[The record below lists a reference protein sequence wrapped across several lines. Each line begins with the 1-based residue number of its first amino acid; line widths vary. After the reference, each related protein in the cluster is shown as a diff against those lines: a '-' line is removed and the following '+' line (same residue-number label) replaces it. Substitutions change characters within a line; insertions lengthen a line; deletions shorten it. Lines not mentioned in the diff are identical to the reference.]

1 MFVLAHASSFLLRWL
16 STRPHVSDVHFFSD
30 SSSSLKVIF
39 KGTPHPSQSTS
50 ILFRTNFHHLFSA
63 LPNLRVHISWVPGHK
78 GIAGMKIAD
87 SLAKKAAKAKGPRL
101 SHAASCSGPLLEIER
116 NAHSR
121 WRDHRESH
129 PFQESSSFFPASQS
143 IRPSLKP
150 PKWFKTISRP
160 DYLHYT
166 QFATGH
172 GYTGEYYSQFVPKN
186 PIHCNCDPSDNP
198 VVQSRDHCHRPCF
211 GVYAIVGFEPSTLK
225 NDGSLLLLSQTVK
238 LSGWSHGPSHAL
250 SHDRSH
256 VPSPDHD
263 SSPLMTRHV
272 TGPYLSYLSATL
284 LIGCHTFI

>member
-186 PIHCNCDPSDNP
+186 PIHCNCDPSDIP
-198 VVQSRDHCHRPCF
+198 IVQTRDHILHHCPLHKKGHGALRAQFPKLSNPQWSIHRLF
-211 GVYAIVGFEPSTLK
+211 QKGIVP
-225 NDGSLLLLSQTVK
+225 LLLSWLVV
-238 LSGWSHGPSHAL
+238 SSAFSSAHAP
-250 SHDRSH
+250 RCRE
-256 VPSPDHD
+256 PP
-263 SSPLMTRHV
+263 V
-272 TGPYLSYLSATL
+272 TPNFCDPPAGVSL
-284 LIGCHTFI
+284 